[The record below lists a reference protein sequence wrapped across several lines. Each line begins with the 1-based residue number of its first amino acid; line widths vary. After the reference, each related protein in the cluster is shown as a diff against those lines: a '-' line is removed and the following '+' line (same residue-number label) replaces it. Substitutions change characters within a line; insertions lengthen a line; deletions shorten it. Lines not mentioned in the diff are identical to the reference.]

1 MRPTARCPSAFVL
14 LTLAVGLTLGAGTA
28 LAKKPK
34 VDNDWFAWSIRK
46 DLPESVEEQL
56 KAGARIAPNPNCEEK
71 NCLFHAVSWFAWKSL
86 PVLLKHAKKTE
97 IDALTSKG
105 PVLALLLRGG
115 ILEMPEKLALARLF
129 FERGASPTL
138 KDPDGFTQGE
148 LACIWD
154 TEGLKPFYGAMSR
167 LPGKYHVGEY
177 VWVDKPGRLRVPVQS
192 RCGSVYGLV
201 TGTSN
206 FDPPRLRAYH
216 ESELSPGD
224 LPTVAQTPTPRAD
237 PPRRDPPAEQRPA
250 EAKSMNHVVYYAAI
264 YCAGQYGENSLK
276 AYTIYVQATDRSS
289 ESEILSAVRPAIDQ
303 LKAETAIGTGGDDGG
318 RWCFNGYVAARM
330 LGSQS
335 YDNFI
340 WDMGQALQRG
350 DSGWLPADWYR
361 NYKFSWVY
369 RYGEIDARK

>member
-1 MRPTARCPSAFVL
+1 M
-14 LTLAVGLTLGAGTA
+14 
-28 LAKKPK
+28 
-34 VDNDWFAWSIRK
+34 D
-46 DLPESVEEQL
+46 
-56 KAGARIAPNPNCEEK
+56 
-71 NCLFHAVSWFAWKSL
+71 
-86 PVLLKHAKKTE
+86 
-97 IDALTSKG
+97 
-105 PVLALLLRGG
+105 
-115 ILEMPEKLALARLF
+115 
-129 FERGASPTL
+129 
-138 KDPDGFTQGE
+138 
-148 LACIWD
+148 
-154 TEGLKPFYGAMSR
+154 
-167 LPGKYHVGEY
+167 
-177 VWVDKPGRLRVPVQS
+177 
-192 RCGSVYGLV
+192 
-201 TGTSN
+201 
-206 FDPPRLRAYH
+206 
-216 ESELSPGD
+216 
-224 LPTVAQTPTPRAD
+224 
-237 PPRRDPPAEQRPA
+237 
-250 EAKSMNHVVYYAAI
+250 HVVYYAAI

>member
-115 ILEMPEKLALARLF
+115 IVAMPEKLALARLF

-167 LPGKYHVGEY
+167 LPGKYHVGE
-177 VWVDKPGRLRVPVQS
+177 
-192 RCGSVYGLV
+192 
-201 TGTSN
+201 
-206 FDPPRLRAYH
+206 
-216 ESELSPGD
+216 
-224 LPTVAQTPTPRAD
+224 
-237 PPRRDPPAEQRPA
+237 
-250 EAKSMNHVVYYAAI
+250 
-264 YCAGQYGENSLK
+264 
-276 AYTIYVQATDRSS
+276 
-289 ESEILSAVRPAIDQ
+289 
-303 LKAETAIGTGGDDGG
+303 
-318 RWCFNGYVAARM
+318 
-330 LGSQS
+330 
-335 YDNFI
+335 
-340 WDMGQALQRG
+340 
-350 DSGWLPADWYR
+350 
-361 NYKFSWVY
+361 
-369 RYGEIDARK
+369 